1 MKYRTKRTEIR
12 RKARVNLCGMPNML
26 LFSSYGLFYQWIRI
40 AGLVSS
46 AARSSNSSPIITI
59 RRIRFDR
66 LRGHLESLFFF
77 CYRTSVDSVETVGQR
92 DDQSRRRFRV
102 NRWNQLDDAF
112 AFPSRVDVP
121 RNDKFCDSRSCI
133 IRRLGGGGGDVGR
146 LYTRAYSRR
155 WERAKSGGWW
165 VKGEIPVGISFGAR
179 VNAEVGRA
187 PSLILH
193 CSFVRGIFQR
203 FALRSSRRNTPT
215 DPVFTRPI
223 VN

>member
-1 MKYRTKRTEIR
+1 MRYAEYAPVLELRLILSMDTYRWSCF
-12 RKARVNLCGMPNML
+12 L
-26 LFSSYGLFYQWIRI
+26 
-40 AGLVSS
+40 
-46 AARSSNSSPIITI
+46 RSSL
-59 RRIRFDR
+59 FE
-66 LRGHLESLFFF
+66 LESHYYDTTNSIRSVTRSFGISLFF